1 MYGGG
6 LTWEDSYDRRTSLNF
21 SMVNQ
26 FHPAHELKFGLETN
40 FEVLKEHRLHW
51 HNEDSTQAFYRDY
64 KVNPIE
70 IGTYLQDKIEFRGM
84 IANVG
89 LRLDYLYIN
98 SFRPNPHDALSYA
111 SDRDIYNAVIA
122 GNYPMIK
129 PKPKYYFSPRIGVS
143 HPLSHNSKIYFNYG
157 HFVQTPRT
165 HHSYVVNI
173 DGSRPGLVQMGDPSL
188 KLEKEI
194 AYELGCDIS
203 WQDLVNFHVGAFYK
217 EYFDKASVMT
227 YAHSDQS
234 LIMDYYGNLSYADT
248 RGIEIEIRKPIGRFF
263 TGWLNYTFVE
273 KNESDLSIPGLSEN
287 PIILDDPNIGIDGVL
302 WGVPI
307 SKHPILEPYGRS
319 VLTFKA
325 PTNWGPKIKNY
336 SILGNTNLSL
346 QVFYQGGAHVRH
358 PRQSFRD
365 QHPDVWF
372 KELDRCW
379 ANLRISR
386 LFEFKTMHWEFYV
399 DASNILHTKYR
410 YPPSGRSGDDYYD
423 DLWASGRLNQVGTDK
438 LTDQQILRTEND
450 DVWWA
455 RVRTYVLG
463 FRIFM

>member
-1 MYGGG
+1 
-6 LTWEDSYDRRTSLNF
+6 
-21 SMVNQ
+21 
-26 FHPAHELKFGLETN
+26 
-40 FEVLKEHRLHW
+40 
-51 HNEDSTQAFYRDY
+51 
-64 KVNPIE
+64 
-70 IGTYLQDKIEFRGM
+70 
-84 IANVG
+84 
-89 LRLDYLYIN
+89 
-98 SFRPNPHDALSYA
+98 
-111 SDRDIYNAVIA
+111 
-122 GNYPMIK
+122 
-129 PKPKYYFSPRIGVS
+129 
-143 HPLSHNSKIYFNYG
+143 
-157 HFVQTPRT
+157 
-165 HHSYVVNI
+165 
-173 DGSRPGLVQMGDPSL
+173 
-188 KLEKEI
+188 
-194 AYELGCDIS
+194 
-203 WQDLVNFHVGAFYK
+203 
-217 EYFDKASVMT
+217 MT

-273 KNESDLSIPGLSEN
+273 KNESDLSIHGLSEN

-346 QVFYQGGAHVRH
+346 QIFYQGGAHVRH
-358 PRQSFRD
+358 PRLSFRD